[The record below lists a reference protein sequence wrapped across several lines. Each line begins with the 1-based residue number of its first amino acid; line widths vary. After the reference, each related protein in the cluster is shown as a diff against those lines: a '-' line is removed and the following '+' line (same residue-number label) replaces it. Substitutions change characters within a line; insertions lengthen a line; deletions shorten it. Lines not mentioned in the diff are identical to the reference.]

1 MWNLIYLYE
10 CIISLFKSLIYWYH
24 KTSRTGLVTMTIQ
37 QYVVICCLGWFWKV
51 TMAFH
56 SHYFYLTP
64 IKHTTYQFSHS
75 LSKCCF
81 QMWSWWNSKKMTRK
95 RNATNIFPQHFVS
108 RANINDIFIYMY
120 GTLYTLY
127 TPLNILHSIHHFRSS
142 KQRSKKCLCSS
153 CCLTMR

>member
-1 MWNLIYLYE
+1 MYLCVDGPKLFQLPEVIYEVLGIDWYSLKWTLEQLKLTINVKDHVKLNLFIWMYHLS
-10 CIISLFKSLIYWYH
+10 IFKSLIYWYH

-56 SHYFYLTP
+56 SHCFYLTP

-81 QMWSWWNSKKMTRK
+81 QMWSWWDSNQTDTKKK
-95 RNATNIFPQHFVS
+95 RNKHISPAFCF
-108 RANINDIFIYMY
+108 
-120 GTLYTLY
+120 
-127 TPLNILHSIHHFRSS
+127 
-142 KQRSKKCLCSS
+142 
-153 CCLTMR
+153 